1 MWKLKTSM
9 LPLKRLGFSIR
20 NLKSSV
26 LVSYGLGF
34 SVSYGFV
41 STRKLKESV
50 GISFGFTLLGLQIWM
65 EVCIVEGLCV
75 LNSLFVNK

>member
-1 MWKLKTSM
+1 M
-9 LPLKRLGFSIR
+9 LPLKRLGFSIG

-26 LVSYGLGF
+26 LISYVFGF

-50 GISFGFTLLGLQIWM
+50 GLSFGFTLLGLQIWM